1 MSQQVVMSKEDNI
14 GSYIRQ
20 LAAIEE
26 CITPFKE
33 QAKDL
38 RKDYVEKGWLT
49 KDEIKSAVRAFRLSK
64 AKINMDQLVE
74 SHNTLVSKNLISE
87 E

>member
-1 MSQQVVMSKEDNI
+1 MSQEVVTSKEDNI
-14 GSYIRQ
+14 ASYIRQ
-20 LAAIEE
+20 LASIEA
-26 CITPFKE
+26 CIEPFKE

-49 KDEIKSAVRAFRLSK
+49 KEDIKSAVKAYRLSK
-64 AKINMDQLVE
+64 SKINMDQLVE
-74 SHNTLVSKNLISE
+74 SHNTLVNKSVISE

>member
-1 MSQQVVMSKEDNI
+1 MSQQVTMSKEDNI
-14 GSYIRQ
+14 ASYIRQ
-20 LAAIEE
+20 LATIEE
-26 CITPFKE
+26 CIAPFKE

-38 RKDYVEKGWLT
+38 RKDYVEKSWLT
-49 KDEIKSAVRAFRLSK
+49 KEDIKSAVKAYRLSK
-64 AKINMDQLVE
+64 SKINMDQLVE

>member
-1 MSQQVVMSKEDNI
+1 MSQEVVMSKEDNI
-14 GSYIRQ
+14 ASYIRQ
-20 LAAIEE
+20 LASIEA
-26 CITPFKE
+26 CIEPFKE

>member
-1 MSQQVVMSKEDNI
+1 MSQEVVMSKEDNI

-26 CITPFKE
+26 CIAPFKE

-49 KDEIKSAVRAFRLSK
+49 KDDIKSAVRAFRLSK